1 MSNQHA
7 ASKIEFPCDY
17 PIKVI
22 ATNDASLK
30 SSVLEIVN
38 EHDSHFRSETVT
50 LRDSRHG
57 RYCSVTLTIR
67 ATGEPQLKALHKDLM
82 TIPLVKMVL

>member
-1 MSNQHA
+1 MQRA
-7 ASKIEFPCDY
+7 KIEFPCDY

-30 SSVLEIVN
+30 SSVLEIVQA
-38 EHDSHFRSETVT
+38 HDAYFCVDSVS

-57 RYCSVTLTIR
+57 RYCSVSLTIR